1 MRCVFIH
8 LQKSMGAGFRVI
20 HCILWGMVPTL
31 TFIMMTVLTKPLLA
45 RGNTFVFEHFT
56 QENGLS
62 NNQVQCIFQDSK
74 GYMWFGTSQGVS
86 RFDGYRFTVF
96 ENIAGNTHSLKG
108 NLVRSIFQSKSG
120 IIYIGTENGGLNVF
134 DSRKER
140 FMHPF
145 DEYAGLQIEN
155 ASVNCIAEDQFE
167 RLWLGSDDGIIRY
180 HPDGKI
186 IRVQPSEAGPDKYFE
201 GNYVRVMAFGRN
213 GKLWLGTN
221 NGVFVLD
228 TTENRVTPVILP
240 LPPSRNEEIWELTA
254 EPDGKIWIG
263 TYDNGVFV
271 TAGDGQILHH
281 IIPDR
286 ENERS
291 YTVRA
296 ISRDKYGNYWMG
308 TRGGVYVYKPE
319 EGVNST
325 FTHDEREEK
334 SLSGNSALSIF
345 HDAKGDTWIGT
356 RLGISYLVH
365 SKQVFRSY
373 RAMPDDRRYLNSK
386 EIYAFWREPNGHI
399 WIGTEDG
406 GVNIFNPEKF
416 DFEYLTHHPDN
427 SSTLSSNCIKA
438 FMEDGR
444 GNIWVGT
451 FRGGISV
458 VNLSSRRTVKYY
470 RHDPNLNNS
479 ISDDRVWD
487 LFRDSRNNIWAAT
500 STGIELYNPDSDG
513 FTLLNIF
520 PYGTQVNWI
529 REDNQ
534 GDLWFGGRDEIV
546 VYSRSGGVLNR
557 FRELTRY
564 FHEDSKGRIWIA
576 TLNNGIAQYSKN
588 EGAIRYF
595 REKDGISNNQTLCI
609 LEDNNKFLWI
619 STTDGLTRF
628 NPETGFNE
636 SYTAKDGLLNNQFN
650 YGAALKLP
658 SGELVFGGISGF
670 NIFDPLAVRTNDYAA
685 PIVLTDFR
693 VFNRSVTIGEGRKA
707 ILQQSISE
715 TSEVRLPFKQN
726 VISIEFAALNYV
738 NSQNNLYSYFLEGF
752 DKAWTD
758 PSTNR
763 LATYTNLDPGE
774 YTFHIKSFIP
784 GIPDAGKGATLKIVI
799 SPPYWKTWWFK
810 LLAFLFITLLI
821 FTLLHFLLNRE
832 VLKNQLVFERV
843 KAKKLHELDMLKLR
857 FFTNIS
863 HEIRTPLS
871 LILGPLEK
879 LKKSQVPEKEVPQLI
894 DIMHRNARQLD
905 RLINQIL
912 DFRKLETGNLKLSLA
927 NGDLVSF
934 LNGVVQSF
942 QLMAKENDINL
953 SFNSSVDSLLTRF
966 DPDKMEKIINN
977 LISNALKFT
986 ETKGKITLS
995 LTTEHNGRK
1004 SDQKGTGNEKGR
1016 IQIVVADTGKGIPEK
1031 HLDKIFNRFFQSDQ
1045 DTDLPGTGIGLALVM
1060 ELVKLHKGEIFVTSK
1075 PGKGSKFTITLPWLD
1090 PMQPV
1095 SAETP
1100 DAEDAAGTLQTQENQ
1115 DDEQLH
1121 IIDERIMLI
1130 VEDNADVR
1138 KFIRLHFEPIYRIAE
1153 AENGL
1158 KGWQEALECVPDIV
1172 LCDVMMPEMNGYELL
1187 KRLKQDERTSHIPV
1201 ILLTALGS
1209 KEHEIEGLTIGA
1221 DDYITKPFDIH
1232 ILQTKIE
1239 NILATRNALKQKY
1252 SGQVIL
1258 QPQNIMI
1265 SPPDERFLK
1274 HAIEVVEQNIADP
1287 DLDIE
1292 RFASEVGVSRMQLY
1306 RKLNALTNMTVKE
1319 FIRDIRLKR
1328 ASQLLIQKNMTVSE
1342 VAYAVGFREMSH
1354 FRKCFR
1360 QEFGMSASEFIQKN
1374 SGN

>member
-1 MRCVFIH
+1 MQRMFIQ
-8 LQKSMGAGFRVI
+8 LQKLMGTILRGILRLLWSMLPVAIFM
-20 HCILWGMVPTL
+20 WL
-31 TFIMMTVLTKPLLA
+31 TVSPELLPA

-74 GYMWFGTSQGVS
+74 GYMWFGTSQGLS

-96 ENIAGNTHSLKG
+96 ENIAGNNHSLRG
-108 NLVRSIFQSKSG
+108 NLVRCIFQSKSG
-120 IIYIGTENGGLNVF
+120 TIYAGTENGGLNVF

-140 FMHPF
+140 FSHPF
-145 DEYAGLQIEN
+145 VEFAGLQLEN
-155 ASVNCIAEDQFE
+155 ASVNCIVEDQFE

-180 HPDGKI
+180 HPDGNI
-186 IRVQPSEAGPDKYFE
+186 TRIQPGEAGPDKFFE
-201 GNYVRVMAFGRN
+201 GNFVRVMAFGRN

-228 TTENRVTPVILP
+228 TAENRVTPVYLP
-240 LPPSRNEEIWELTA
+240 LPPTRNEEIWELVA

-263 TYDNGVFV
+263 TYENAVFV
-271 TAGDGQILHH
+271 TADDGQILQH

-296 ISRDKYGNYWMG
+296 ISRDKFGSYWMG
-308 TRGGVYVYKPE
+308 TRGGVYVYKE
-319 EGVNST
+319 GDGVNGN
-325 FTHDEREEK
+325 FIHDEREEK
-334 SLSGNSALSIF
+334 SLSGNSVLSVF
-345 HDAKGDTWIGT
+345 HDDKGDTWIGT

-373 RAMPDDRRYLNSK
+373 RAMPDDKKYLNSK
-386 EIYAFWREPNGHI
+386 EIYAFWREANGHI

-406 GVNIFNPEKF
+406 GVNIFNPEKN
-416 DFEYLTHHPDN
+416 DFEYLTHNPN
-427 SSTLSSNCIKA
+427 NRSTLSSNCIKA

-444 GNIWVGT
+444 GNVWVGT

-458 VNLSSRRTVKYY
+458 VNLSSRKTVKFY
-470 RHDPNLNNS
+470 RQNPNRFNS
-479 ISDDRVWD
+479 IADDRVWD

-500 STGIELYNPDSDG
+500 SAGIELYNPESDG
-513 FTLLNIF
+513 FSLLNIF
-520 PYGTQVNWI
+520 PPGTQVNWI
-529 REDNQ
+529 REDLQ

-546 VYSRSGGVLNR
+546 VYSRSGGVIHR
-557 FRELTRY
+557 YRELTRY

-595 REKDGISNNQTLCI
+595 REQEGIANNQTLCI

-636 SYTAKDGLLNNQFN
+636 SYTAKDGLQNNQFN

-658 SGELVFGGISGF
+658 NGDLVFGGISGF
-670 NIFDPLAVRTNDYAA
+670 NVFDPLAVRTNDYAA

-693 VFNRSVTIGEGRKA
+693 VFNRSVPIEEGRKA
-707 ILQQSISE
+707 ILPQSISE

-763 LATYTNLDPGE
+763 LATYTNLDPGD

-810 LLAFLFITLLI
+810 MLAFLVITLLI

-863 HEIRTPLS
+863 HEIRTPLT

-879 LKKSQVPEKEVPQLI
+879 LQKSQVPQNELPQLI
-894 DIMHRNARQLD
+894 DIMHRNAKQLD

-912 DFRKLETGNLKLSLA
+912 DFRKLETGNLKLSLSD
-927 NGDLVSF
+927 GDLVSF
-934 LNGVVQSF
+934 LNGVVDSF
-942 QLMAKENDINL
+942 QLMAKENSINL
-953 SFNSSVDSLLTRF
+953 SFNSSVDTLLTRF

-986 ETKGKITLS
+986 ETNGKISLS
-995 LTTEHNGRK
+995 LTTELSDKK
-1004 SDQKGTGNEKGR
+1004 SIQKESGLGKGR
-1016 IQIVVADTGKGIPEK
+1016 IKIVVADTGKGIPEK

-1045 DTDLPGTGIGLALVM
+1045 ETDLPGTGIGLALVM
-1060 ELVKLHKGEIFVTSK
+1060 ELVKLHKGEIYVTSK
-1075 PGKGSKFTITLPWLD
+1075 PGKGSKFTITLPWLY
-1090 PMQPV
+1090 PMLPV
-1095 SAETP
+1095 GAEGR
-1100 DAEDAAGTLQTQENQ
+1100 DAEETAGQPQTQETQ
-1115 DDEQLH
+1115 DDEQLQMS
-1121 IIDERIMLI
+1121 DERIMLI

-1138 KFIRLHFEPIYRIAE
+1138 KFIRLHFEPAYRVVE

-1172 LCDVMMPEMNGYELL
+1172 LCDVMMPGMNGYELL

-1209 KEHEIEGLTIGA
+1209 KEHEIQGLTIGA

-1239 NILATRNALKQKY
+1239 NILAIRNSLKQKY

-1292 RFASEVGVSRMQLY
+1292 RFATEVGVSRMQLY

-1328 ASQLLIQKNMTVSE
+1328 ASQLLMQKNMTVSE

-1360 QEFGMSASEFIQKN
+1360 QEYGMSASEFVQKN
-1374 SGN
+1374 S

>member
-1 MRCVFIH
+1 MQWLFEHFR
-8 LQKSMGAGFRVI
+8 KSAGTSIRSFLIPFR
-20 HCILWGMVPTL
+20 G
-31 TFIMMTVLTKPLLA
+31 IMAAAIIFLLDTSAEPLMA

-86 RFDGYRFTVF
+86 RFDGYRFTIF
-96 ENIAGNTHSLKG
+96 ENSAGNDSSLKG
-108 NLVRSIFQSKSG
+108 NLVRSIFQSQNG
-120 IIYIGTENGGLNVF
+120 TIYIGTENGGLNIY
-134 DSRKER
+134 DRKMER
-140 FMHPF
+140 FSHPF
-145 DEYAGLQIEN
+145 DAFDGLQLEN
-155 ASVNCIAEDQFE
+155 ASVNCMVEDQSG
-167 RLWLGSDDGIIRY
+167 RLWLGSDDGIIMY
-180 HPDGKI
+180 HPNGNI
-186 IRVQPSEAGPDKYFE
+186 TRVQPAEAAPEKYFQ
-201 GNYVRVMAFGRN
+201 GNFVRVMAFGRD
-213 GKLWLGTN
+213 GKLWAGTN
-221 NGVFVLD
+221 NGVFVID
-228 TTENRVTPVILP
+228 TAENRVNPVILP
-240 LPPSRNEEIWELTA
+240 LPSSRNEEIWELVA

-271 TAGDGQILHH
+271 VSDDGQMLQH
-281 IIPDR
+281 IIPDS

-296 ISRDKYGNYWMG
+296 IARDKSGSYWMG
-308 TRGGVYVYKPE
+308 TRGGVFVYKPG
-319 EGVNST
+319 EGVTGN

-334 SLSGNSALSIF
+334 SLSGNSVLSIF

-386 EIYAFWREPNGHI
+386 EIYAFWREANGHI

-406 GVNIFNPEKF
+406 GVNIFDPSSQV
-416 DFEYLTHHPDN
+416 FEYLTHQPYN
-427 SSTLSSNCIKA
+427 PSTLSSNCIKA
-438 FMEDGR
+438 FMEDGK
-444 GNIWVGT
+444 GNVWVGT

-458 VNLSSRRTVKYY
+458 VSLSNRKTVKHY
-470 RHDPNLNNS
+470 RQNPNRNNS
-479 ISDDRVWD
+479 LADDRVWD
-487 LFRDSRNNIWAAT
+487 LFRDSRNNIWVASSA
-500 STGIELYNPDSDG
+500 GIELYNPEQDG

-520 PYGTQVNWI
+520 PSGTQVNWI
-529 REDNQ
+529 REDKQ

-546 VYSRSGGVLNR
+546 VYSRTGGVLHR
-557 FRELTRY
+557 YRELSRY

-576 TLNNGIAQYSKN
+576 TLNNGVAQYSKN
-588 EGAIRYF
+588 EGAIRQF
-595 REKDGISNNQTLCI
+595 REQDGISNNQTLCI

-650 YGAALKLP
+650 YGAAHKLP
-658 SGELVFGGISGF
+658 GGELIFGGISGF
-670 NIFDPLAVRTNDYAA
+670 NIFDPLQVRTNDYAA

-693 VFNRSVTIGEGRKA
+693 VFNRSVPITEGRKA
-707 ILQQSISE
+707 ILRQSISE
-715 TSEVRLPFKQN
+715 TAGVRLPFKQN

-752 DKAWTD
+752 DKSWTD
-758 PSTNR
+758 PSVNR

-784 GIPDAGKGATLKIVI
+784 GIPDAGKGTTLNIII

-832 VLKNQLVFERV
+832 MLKNQLVFERV

-863 HEIRTPLS
+863 HEIRTPLT

-879 LKKSQVPEKEVPQLI
+879 LQKSRVPQEELPQLI
-894 DIMHRNARQLD
+894 DIMYRNARQLD

-912 DFRKLETGNLKLSLA
+912 DFRKLETGNLKLSLSD
-927 NGDLVSF
+927 GDLVPF
-934 LNGVVQSF
+934 LKDVVHSF
-942 QLMAKENDINL
+942 QLMAKENGINL
-953 SFNSSVDSLLTRF
+953 AFNSSMDVLLTRF

-977 LISNALKFT
+977 LISNAIKFT
-986 ETKGKITLS
+986 DKNGKITVS
-995 LTTEHNGRK
+995 LTAGNATDRSKKTEDGHG
-1004 SDQKGTGNEKGR
+1004 KGQ
-1016 IQIVVADTGKGIPEK
+1016 IQIVVSDTGKGIPEK

-1045 DTDLPGTGIGLALVM
+1045 ESDLPGTGIGLALVM
-1060 ELVKLHKGEIFVTSK
+1060 ELVKLHKGEIFVASK
-1075 PGKGSKFTITLPWLD
+1075 PGKGSKFTITLPLLE
-1090 PMQPV
+1090 PTKPIN
-1095 SAETP
+1095 AESRVADELNGQQQTP
-1100 DAEDAAGTLQTQENQ
+1100 GNNDEDHLQMT
-1115 DDEQLH
+1115 
-1121 IIDERIMLI
+1121 DERIMLI

-1138 KFIRLHFEPIYRIAE
+1138 RFIRMHFEPTYRVLE
-1153 AENGL
+1153 AENGII
-1158 KGWQEALECVPDIV
+1158 GWQEALECVPDIV
-1172 LCDVMMPEMNGYELL
+1172 LCDVMMPELNGYELL

-1209 KEHEIEGLTIGA
+1209 REHEIEGLTIGA

-1239 NILATRNALKQKY
+1239 NILAIRNALKQKY

-1265 SPPDERFLK
+1265 SPPDERFLR

-1292 RFASEVGVSRMQLY
+1292 RFAVEVGVSRMQLY

-1328 ASQLLIQKNMTVSE
+1328 ASQLLLQQNMTVSE

-1360 QEFGMSASEFIQKN
+1360 QEFGMSASEFVQKN
-1374 SGN
+1374 S